1 VKSILYIR
9 RRHIQRQLMWVKKM
23 EKKKKERERER
34 SRKKREKTGQPSF
47 QSTVSKRLLYMGAL
61 KAHNEYID
69 IYIYKEKKTTLL
81 LLNGYV
87 DMHIAECYIYRR
99 LL

>member
-1 VKSILYIR
+1 
-9 RRHIQRQLMWVKKM
+9 
-23 EKKKKERERER
+23 
-34 SRKKREKTGQPSF
+34 
-47 QSTVSKRLLYMGAL
+47 MGAL

-69 IYIYKEKKTTLL
+69 IYIQREKTTLL